1 MCLAGSQTP
10 ESAPKDQPGPTTTG
24 TCLTGK
30 RLHRFRQTTCL
41 LEVLARSNASRIC
54 ARRKDKT
61 ARRAALPHSLIA
73 SSMNPNL
80 AANPEESATH
90 VKQASSRPCSATDVR
105 GGGEQSTM
113 HKRAQ
118 QARTC
123 LGRVGAW
130 PSPKRLPRDPRPRRR
145 KTETNRW
152 RREAE
157 DGGNNRARVTR
168 VSGTKPTSKRAR
180 EQQIVRGDIIC
191 IPTITSTTPL
201 YNRRSRPTAAAML
214 LWRKAILC
222 RT

>member
-1 MCLAGSQTP
+1 MCLAGSRTP

-30 RLHRFRQTTCL
+30 RPHRFRQTTCL
-41 LEVLARSNASRIC
+41 LEVLARSIASRIC

-73 SSMNPNL
+73 SSMNLPLRPIPRNQR
-80 AANPEESATH
+80 PTSS
-90 VKQASSRPCSATDVR
+90 KQAPARAQLPMYEEEVSNQQCTSEHNKHELALVGVGPGPPQRGCRAIQGLGVER
-105 GGGEQSTM
+105 RRQIGGG
-113 HKRAQ
+113 
-118 QARTC
+118 
-123 LGRVGAW
+123 GRQ
-130 PSPKRLPRDPRPRRR
+130 
-145 KTETNRW
+145 KTEGTT
-152 RREAE
+152 
-157 DGGNNRARVTR
+157 GQGSRVFPEQNQPPNGH
-168 VSGTKPTSKRAR
+168 VSNKLF
-180 EQQIVRGDIIC
+180 EVIC